1 MNPSLVHW
9 QKQETLPPSPLTPT
23 YDEAMSEVQRAV
35 GYRPPSYA
43 SDGGVVD
50 PIAVCEPPTGD
61 VAVLGDAGLGQMED
75 MHPLERERV
84 RELIGLAV

>member
-23 YDEAMSEVQRAV
+23 YDEAMSEVQKAV

-43 SDGGVVD
+43 SDGDVVD
-50 PIAVCEPPTGD
+50 QIAVCGSPTGGVGLVQMDD
-61 VAVLGDAGLGQMED
+61 V
-75 MHPLERERV
+75 HPLERERV